1 MCVCVRKNKTLL
13 KMNGLLLLCLPK
25 PIGAALSMHGINRA
39 IRSDWWTAGGWDNSQ
54 RLMLDTRD
62 PWDYVKKKDH
72 MASLLAAQFF

>member
-1 MCVCVRKNKTLL
+1 
-13 KMNGLLLLCLPK
+13 MNGLLLLCLPK

-54 RLMLDTRD
+54 RLMLETRD